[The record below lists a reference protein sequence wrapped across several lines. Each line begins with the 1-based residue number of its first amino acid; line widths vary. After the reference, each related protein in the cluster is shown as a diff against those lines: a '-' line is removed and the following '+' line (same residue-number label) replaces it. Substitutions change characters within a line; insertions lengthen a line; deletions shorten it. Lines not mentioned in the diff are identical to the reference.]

1 MIDYFESGA
10 KTKWITDDHQKKYC
24 KVLFRDRDVEEGLL
38 KIIISW
44 NPNSVVT
51 AAANVINSE
60 CENICKRN
68 SGSILMDK
76 THDNIMQFTS
86 DKLHGEL
93 QLRAPNLLKV
103 FSTAVS
109 PIPKSVSD
117 SKLHHALLATAICL
131 QGRFREITTL
141 QYLMGF
147 IMLHGN
153 CTQRVR
159 P

>member
-1 MIDYFESGA
+1 M
-10 KTKWITDDHQKKYC
+10 
-24 KVLFRDRDVEEGLL
+24 LFRDRDVEEGLL

-51 AAANVINSE
+51 AAA
-60 CENICKRN
+60 
-68 SGSILMDK
+68 
-76 THDNIMQFTS
+76 
-86 DKLHGEL
+86 
-93 QLRAPNLLKV
+93 NLLKV

-131 QGRFREITTL
+131 QGRFREMTTL

-147 IMLHGN
+147 VMLHGN

>member
-1 MIDYFESGA
+1 M
-10 KTKWITDDHQKKYC
+10 DHRWSPE
-24 KVLFRDRDVEEGLL
+24 KVL
-38 KIIISW
+38 
-44 NPNSVVT
+44 PSVVFWRRCWRG
-51 AAANVINSE
+51 AIENHNFMESKFGCNCSSE
-60 CENICKRN
+60 CDQFWVWEHLQEELCKHSN
-68 SGSILMDK
+68 WQNPWKYYAIHMPW
-76 THDNIMQFTS
+76 

-93 QLRAPNLLKV
+93 QLRAPNLLEV
-103 FSTAVS
+103 FSTAES

-131 QGRFREITTL
+131 QGRFREMTTL

-147 IMLHGN
+147 VMLHGN